1 MHIEL
6 SYLYPSNVPVFLN
19 SISLRRVDFKL
30 PGNLEILVI
39 SPLWQRLNGHE
50 VGKEVL
56 EKMWQEFK
64 DRWPVDGRS
73 FGINEF

>member
-1 MHIEL
+1 M
-6 SYLYPSNVPVFLN
+6 
-19 SISLRRVDFKL
+19 IS
-30 PGNLEILVI
+30 
-39 SPLWQRLNGHE
+39 SLWQRLNGHE